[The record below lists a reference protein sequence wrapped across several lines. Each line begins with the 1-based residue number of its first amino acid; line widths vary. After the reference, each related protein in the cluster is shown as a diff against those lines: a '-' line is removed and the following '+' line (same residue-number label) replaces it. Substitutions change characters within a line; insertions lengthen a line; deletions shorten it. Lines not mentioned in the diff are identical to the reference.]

1 MFSLRATEKLAKFF
15 IPLVVKPPPYGNG
28 YRITLSPVYFK
39 SIESHIYLDLT
50 HVVSSDASGLVSSF
64 SGNSSFSQ
72 IVSFMGRY
80 WEISLGSVN
89 REGGTC

>member
-1 MFSLRATEKLAKFF
+1 MFSFRATEKLAKFF
-15 IPLVVKPPPYGNG
+15 IPLVVKTPPLPRHGNS
-28 YRITLSPVYFK
+28 YMITLSPVYFK

-50 HVVSSDASGLVSSF
+50 HMVSSDASGLGSSF

-80 WEISLGSVN
+80 
-89 REGGTC
+89 